1 TYFMLT
7 NAGDS
12 MGSYNGLRPFYIN
25 NATGA
30 VTMGNGLT
38 VSGGV
43 NVSSGNITAGGGQVI
58 PSNYSNFD
66 ARYKTKSEGV
76 QDVRLGGY
84 QQMGSTG
91 SNLAPSGYVSVGGY
105 CYGDWDNSADG
116 WFIRPLQK
124 LINGTW
130 YNVVSM

>member
-1 TYFMLT
+1 DNDTGIKQNGDGILDVYA
-7 NAGDS
+7 NAQHVFRFQ
-12 MGSYNGLRPFYIN
+12 NGALQSNR
-25 NATGA
+25 A
-30 VTMGNGLT
+30 
-38 VSGGV
+38 V
-43 NVSSGNITAGGGQVI
+43 NVTGRVT
-58 PSNYSNFD
+58 PSDYGNFD
-66 ARYKTKSEGV
+66 ARYQTKTGGV

-130 YNVVSM
+130 YNVASM